1 MRLRAR
7 RAAVSEN
14 KYIFYEHQDREAVQ
28 ERAFPAHALGLFP
41 EFTARPGDSDTGKT
55 AVGTGHVARALL
67 AAPKP
72 HAELRRM
79 DHQAKYEQ
87 GCAGPSSPRKALRVV
102 WSGAPPPSRKPVS
115 QNRACPAERPLSI
128 CPRTGQAEL
137 HGRRGPPR
145 PRPFPRP
152 SPGSTVTRDHCA
164 QGAEGGSL
172 GVKGRGPLPAAS
184 QGWLAPGRP
193 GRDAEEGPGWWGQH
207 SAR

>member
-1 MRLRAR
+1 METTGLRLGPRQCLGTRKAAGPAGPWWREDRMRLRAR

-14 KYIFYEHQDREAVQ
+14 KYIFYEHQDREAVR
-28 ERAFPAHALGLFP
+28 ERAFPARALGLFP

-102 WSGAPPPSRKPVS
+102 WSGAPALQEACEPEPSMSCRTSTLHPS
-115 QNRACPAERPLSI
+115 QDWAGRAAREAGATEAPPLSPAL
-128 CPRTGQAEL
+128 PRQ
-137 HGRRGPPR
+137 HGHQGPLR
-145 PRPFPRP
+145 
-152 SPGSTVTRDHCA
+152 PGS
-164 QGAEGGSL
+164 
-172 GVKGRGPLPAAS
+172 
-184 QGWLAPGRP
+184 
-193 GRDAEEGPGWWGQH
+193 
-207 SAR
+207 